1 MCESSTEWLLGLQTK
16 DSLIRC
22 SASTS
27 LPPFLSSLTPPW
39 SRCTARQLKLVQ
51 GDLEVGLAV
60 VLGRRE
66 LTRTH
71 VDLHRRQNKLR
82 HAKLGVT
89 RRADAH
95 EIALAHPVMY
105 MHVVRALVCDR
116 SFPAKFAA
124 PGRFV
129 VVAEK
134 QSCRARERQ
143 DAAGGAVQCTRVAT
157 GEVGARGAVIGHK
170 ERVADEGGV
179 ADHIGHAGRGVARGV
194 QGDRVE
200 VADSEALVIDEQM
213 VKLAAVALELGPSVE
228 NLAEDVLN
236 DADVL
241 AYAERAAEPFL
252 DVGRSR
258 EVVRVDVGLQDPFD
272 LEPPLPDEGD
282 ELVRRLCCGAA

>member
-1 MCESSTEWLLGLQTK
+1 MAARSPDQNL
-16 DSLIRC
+16 LIRC

-27 LPPFLSSLTPPW
+27 LPSSFDLCLLPGRAVP
-39 SRCTARQLKLVQ
+39 ARPLKLVQ

-66 LTRTH
+66 LTRAH

-95 EIALAHPVMY
+95 ETALAHPVMY

-116 SFPAKFAA
+116 SFPAEFAA

-143 DAAGGAVQCTRVAT
+143 DAAG
-157 GEVGARGAVIGHK
+157 
-170 ERVADEGGV
+170 
-179 ADHIGHAGRGVARGV
+179 
-194 QGDRVE
+194 
-200 VADSEALVIDEQM
+200 
-213 VKLAAVALELGPSVE
+213 
-228 NLAEDVLN
+228 
-236 DADVL
+236 
-241 AYAERAAEPFL
+241 
-252 DVGRSR
+252 
-258 EVVRVDVGLQDPFD
+258 
-272 LEPPLPDEGD
+272 
-282 ELVRRLCCGAA
+282 

>member
-105 MHVVRALVCDR
+105 IHVVRALVCDR
-116 SFPAKFAA
+116 SFPAEFAA

-179 ADHIGHAGRGVARGV
+179 ADHIGHTGRRVARCM

-200 VADSEALVIDEQM
+200 VAHSKERAIGEQWGA
-213 VKLAAVALELGPSVE
+213 LAAGRPRRGRPIYTVPHAG
-228 NLAEDVLN
+228 LN
-236 DADVL
+236 DADV
-241 AYAERAAEPFL
+241 
-252 DVGRSR
+252 
-258 EVVRVDVGLQDPFD
+258 
-272 LEPPLPDEGD
+272 
-282 ELVRRLCCGAA
+282 

>member
-1 MCESSTEWLLGLQTK
+1 MVARSPDQRFTHSLLSF
-16 DSLIRC
+16 DIA
-22 SASTS
+22 ASF
-27 LPPFLSSLTPPW
+27 PFISGPLW
-39 SRCTARQLKLVQ
+39 SRCTARPLKLVQ

-60 VLGRRE
+60 VLSRRE

-116 SFPAKFAA
+116 TFPAEFAA

-143 DAAGGAVQCTRVAT
+143 DAAG
-157 GEVGARGAVIGHK
+157 
-170 ERVADEGGV
+170 
-179 ADHIGHAGRGVARGV
+179 
-194 QGDRVE
+194 
-200 VADSEALVIDEQM
+200 
-213 VKLAAVALELGPSVE
+213 
-228 NLAEDVLN
+228 
-236 DADVL
+236 
-241 AYAERAAEPFL
+241 
-252 DVGRSR
+252 
-258 EVVRVDVGLQDPFD
+258 
-272 LEPPLPDEGD
+272 
-282 ELVRRLCCGAA
+282 